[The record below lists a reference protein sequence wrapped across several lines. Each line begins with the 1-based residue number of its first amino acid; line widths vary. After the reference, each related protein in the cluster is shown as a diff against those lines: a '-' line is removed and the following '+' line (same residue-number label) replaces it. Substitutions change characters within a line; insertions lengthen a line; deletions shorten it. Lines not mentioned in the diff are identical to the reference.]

1 MGQDNQQAR
10 YNLRKILVAILFSQP
25 YLIFMVRAGIQK
37 ALPPGPYLLF
47 IFVGYL
53 TFTYF
58 AGNAIL
64 RWMAKRWP

>member
-1 MGQDNQQAR
+1 MVDEQQAR
-10 YNLRKILVAILFSQP
+10 YNRRKIFVAILFSQP
-25 YLIFMVRAGIQK
+25 YLIFFVRAGIRK
-37 ALPPGPYLLF
+37 ALTPGPFLLV